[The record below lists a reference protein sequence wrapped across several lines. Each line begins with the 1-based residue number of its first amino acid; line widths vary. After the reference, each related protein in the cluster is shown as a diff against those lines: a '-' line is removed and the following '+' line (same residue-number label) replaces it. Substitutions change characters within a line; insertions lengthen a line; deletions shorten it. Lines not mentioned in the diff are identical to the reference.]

1 MRLPKLHTDT
11 TALRESRQ
19 LRSLVLGNFISGMGT
34 QASLVALP
42 YQLYI
47 QTHSPFLTGLLGAA
61 ELGPLIVMALLGG
74 ALADRFDR
82 RRLLLLDQV
91 ALVLLAGALCV
102 AAVAGTPPVWLLYVL
117 GGLLAGFGA
126 VQNVA
131 RSAIVPNLVRPELL
145 RSALA
150 VNYGLYQ
157 LTMVVGPGLGGLLIS
172 AGGVELAYG
181 VDAASCA
188 AMVAGVLA
196 LAAQPPIR
204 DDDEP
209 QVGIRRSIADGL
221 RFVRRNRALL
231 GSFAIDLNAMAF
243 GMPRALFP
251 VLAVSVYHAGAAGTG
266 LLYAAVSAGAT
277 VAALTT
283 RWIEHVRRLGLIVIG
298 AVIAWGLAITAAAFV
313 ANLWF
318 AAAMLAIAGAADSV
332 SAVCRNVINQSV
344 TPDAMRGRMSS
355 IYSLVVT
362 SGPRVGDIES
372 GAVASATSA
381 RFSMASGGLACVLG
395 VGLIVL
401 AFPEL
406 AAYDVERAE
415 AEMAADR
422 AASVV

>member
-131 RSAIVPNLVRPELL
+131 RSAIVPNLVAPSRL

-172 AGGVELAYG
+172 AGGVELAYA
-181 VDAASCA
+181 VDAISCA
-188 AMVAGVLA
+188 AMVWGVLRIGP
-196 LAAQPPIR
+196 QPPQR
-204 DDDEP
+204 DE
-209 QVGIRRSIADGL
+209 
-221 RFVRRNRALL
+221 
-231 GSFAIDLNAMAF
+231 
-243 GMPRALFP
+243 
-251 VLAVSVYHAGAAGTG
+251 T
-266 LLYAAVSAGAT
+266 
-277 VAALTT
+277 
-283 RWIEHVRRLGLIVIG
+283 
-298 AVIAWGLAITAAAFV
+298 
-313 ANLWF
+313 
-318 AAAMLAIAGAADSV
+318 
-332 SAVCRNVINQSV
+332 
-344 TPDAMRGRMSS
+344 
-355 IYSLVVT
+355 
-362 SGPRVGDIES
+362 ES
-372 GAVASATSA
+372 QA
-381 RFSMASGGLACVLG
+381 
-395 VGLIVL
+395 
-401 AFPEL
+401 
-406 AAYDVERAE
+406 
-415 AEMAADR
+415 
-422 AASVV
+422 